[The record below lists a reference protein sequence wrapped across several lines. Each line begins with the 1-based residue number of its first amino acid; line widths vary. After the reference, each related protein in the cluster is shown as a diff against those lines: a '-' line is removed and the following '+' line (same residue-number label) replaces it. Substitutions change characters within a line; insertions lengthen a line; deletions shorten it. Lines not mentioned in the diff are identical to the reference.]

1 VWLAGRVIEFLNI
14 PFKKIRYFMD
24 SSAVFGMLK
33 TDSGK
38 YSEFEGTSIREVKV
52 SSDVGTDV
60 VLAYLPLTSC

>member
-1 VWLAGRVIEFLNI
+1 
-14 PFKKIRYFMD
+14 MD